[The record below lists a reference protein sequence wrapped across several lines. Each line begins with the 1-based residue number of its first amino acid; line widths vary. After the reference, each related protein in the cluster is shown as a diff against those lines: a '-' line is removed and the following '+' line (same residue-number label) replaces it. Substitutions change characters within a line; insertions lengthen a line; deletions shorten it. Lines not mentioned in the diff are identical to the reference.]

1 MIFYKAID
9 YWYTTD
15 PESSKPC
22 GGGGIKTKNS
32 KIVSKINLSV
42 L

>member
-15 PESSKPC
+15 PESSKPW
-22 GGGGIKTKNS
+22 GGGIKTKNS